1 MIISESRIRRMIRES
16 LLEARSGCSRSTL
29 RVGNRDIDVEIA
41 DTPLLRDTGLMHR
54 NRLSPDC
61 GMLFC
66 FPDSSV
72 RGFWMK
78 NTYIPLSIAFI
89 DEEGII
95 VNIGDMSPHDLNS
108 VFSLGDA
115 VYALEMDR
123 GWFDRNEISQG
134 DSIQNLP
141 GPSSI

>member
-1 MIISESRIRRMIRES
+1 MNNLRTLIREM
-16 LLEARSGCSRSTL
+16 LEVSIPSATRELYINGILVEVEVVATEDTR
-29 RVGNRDIDVEIA
+29 NR
-41 DTPLLRDTGLMHR
+41 GLMFR
-54 NRLSPDC
+54 DRLIEGS
-61 GMLFC
+61 GMLFL
-66 FPDSSV
+66 FSDSAPRS
-72 RGFWMK
+72 FWMK

-89 DEEGII
+89 DEEGTII
-95 VNIGDMSPHDLNS
+95 NIGDMSPHDLNS

-141 GPSSI
+141 GHSSI